1 MEYGTILAFL
11 AVALLL
17 GASALGVNRL
27 LSPFRPNRVKN
38 ATYECG
44 NEPVGDAQIRYNVR
58 FYIFALLYVVFAVE
72 AAFLFPW
79 AVVFRQIAG
88 KPRWVR
94 RYGVVRALVFNPKT
108 PPAIALQL
116 SKRLSLRD
124 MSLLGRDRNISEAVR
139 RAARRENEKRR

>member
-17 GASALGVNRL
+17 GAAALGVNRL
-27 LSPFRPNRVKN
+27 LMPFRPNPVKN

-44 NEPVGDAQIRYNVR
+44 NVPVGDAQIRYNVR

-79 AVVFRQIAG
+79 AVVYRQIEG
-88 KPRWVR
+88 ILPFVE
-94 RYGVVRALVFNPKT
+94 VVVFLGILV
-108 PPAIALQL
+108 IALAYAWRKGAL
-116 SKRLSLRD
+116 KWD
-124 MSLLGRDRNISEAVR
+124 
-139 RAARRENEKRR
+139 

>member
-17 GASALGVNRL
+17 GGAALGVNRL
-27 LSPFRPNRVKN
+27 LMPFRPNPVKN

-79 AVVFRQIAG
+79 AVVYRQIEG
-88 KPRWVR
+88 ILPFVE
-94 RYGVVRALVFNPKT
+94 VVVFLGILV
-108 PPAIALQL
+108 IALAYAWRKGAL
-116 SKRLSLRD
+116 KWD
-124 MSLLGRDRNISEAVR
+124 
-139 RAARRENEKRR
+139 